1 MNGVH
6 EITSDTAA
14 EFARE
19 VDAIRARLQSGLG
32 VADLAHGRR
41 ISWVGRL
48 LSVVGYGLCV
58 LGVNPVSVLLI
69 GLGRFTRWVLIA
81 HTVLHR
87 GYDRVAGG
95 ASAWHSRSFARGH
108 RRWWDWLDWLQAD
121 DWQAQHNVDHHCY
134 VGDERDP
141 DRVAENLA
149 WMRTKPKWFR
159 AGVLLVLAAT
169 WKWTY
174 YGPATRRASL
184 RRSSR
189 SVGQQEEVSGGWSP
203 RSLLDRELLVRSY
216 LPYVLVHFVVLPCAF
231 IPLGWSVVFGALV
244 NSLLAELF
252 VNLHAF
258 AVVGPTHTGEDI
270 PIFQGKARSRDEF
283 FVRQVLGSVNYRS
296 TGPVSRF
303 LQGYMGYQIEHHLYP
318 DLPLSQYPLVQGEIE
333 ALCARYG
340 LPYRKHSVWKRIWE
354 MIRVIVGDA
363 RAPTASLASRKAG
376 ANSSAVPASSL
387 TG

>member
-6 EITSDTAA
+6 EISSDRA
-14 EFARE
+14 EGFVRE
-19 VDAIRARLQSGLG
+19 LDALRARVQSGLG
-32 VADLAHGRR
+32 AADLNHGRR

-58 LGVNPVSVLLI
+58 LGVNPFSILLI

-87 GYDRVAGG
+87 GYDKISGTAP
-95 ASAWHSRSFARGH
+95 AWHSKSFARGP
-108 RRWWDWLDWLQAD
+108 RRWWDWFDWLQAD
-121 DWQAQHNVDHHCY
+121 DWQGQHNVDHHCY

-141 DRVAENLA
+141 DRVAKNLE
-149 WMRTKPKWFR
+149 WMKARPKWFR
-159 AGVLLVLAAT
+159 AMVLLVLAAT

-174 YGPATRRASL
+174 YGPATRRATL

-189 SVGQQEEVSGGWSP
+189 SVGQQEEVARAWSP

-231 IPLGWSVVFGALV
+231 IPFGWKVVLGALV
-244 NSLLAELF
+244 NSLLAELL

-258 AVVGPTHTGEDI
+258 AVVGPTHTGVDI
-270 PIFQGKARSRDEF
+270 PIFHGKARSREEF
-283 FVRQVLGSVNYRS
+283 FVRQVLGSVNYHS

-318 DLPLSQYPLVQGEIE
+318 DLPLRQYPLMQGEVE
-333 ALCARYG
+333 ALCAKYG
-340 LPYRKHSVWKRIWE
+340 IPYRKHPVWKRIWE
-354 MIRVIVGDA
+354 MIHAIVGDEPVPDPP
-363 RAPTASLASRKAG
+363 RRQQAG
-376 ANSSAVPASSL
+376 WPAES
-387 TG
+387 